1 MRITAGRAKGTHLR
15 GPRAGVRP
23 TADRVKDALF
33 NSLAPRLPG
42 ARVLDLFAGTG
53 ALGIEALSRG
63 AERAVFVE
71 RDARA
76 AAAIRANLAA
86 AHLQD
91 TGRVRR
97 GAVDTE
103 VGALEREGAE
113 FDLVVLDPPYGQ
125 DLQARTLRRLAASP
139 LLATQ
144 ALIAAEG
151 HWRDDPGDVAGL
163 RRIRTARY
171 GETALWFYAR
181 DADQQAADEQPGA
194 PRETGAEGEQP

>member
-1 MRITAGRAKGTHLR
+1 MRITSGSAKGTHLR
-15 GPRAGVRP
+15 GPGAARAGVRP

-53 ALGIEALSRG
+53 SLGIEALSRG
-63 AERAVFVE
+63 AARSVFVE

-91 TGRVRR
+91 AGQVRR
-97 GAVDTE
+97 GGVDTE
-103 VGALEREGAE
+103 IAALEREGAR
-113 FDLVVLDPPYGQ
+113 FDLIILDPPYGR
-125 DLQARTLRRLAASP
+125 DLQARTLRRLANSP
-139 LLATQ
+139 LLDAGG
-144 ALIAAEG
+144 LIVAEG
-151 HWRDDPGDVAGL
+151 HWRDDPGELVAGL
-163 RRIRTARY
+163 ARTRTARY

-181 DADQQAADEQPGA
+181 DDGA
-194 PRETGAEGEQP
+194 KGEGAERI